1 MSPPIIGTEPPQG
14 PEPMVYIAV
23 PLAMLADPDVD
34 AKELLDVIVETMLES
49 ARVALM
55 KRRTGPLN

>member
-34 AKELLDVIVETMLES
+34 AKELLDVI
-49 ARVALM
+49 RF
-55 KRRTGPLN
+55 